1 MLAFEEGCVIGVE
14 ETNTAQGSIELLPVP
29 IVEVPSQERAQPIAP
44 PVRAQGT
51 DPEPIIDPQQLLAE
65 GRVLGSQLPPDRTFW
80 FALAIVAVLHLGVVV
95 ASIRFGIGAPDLDQ
109 RGQVEN
115 ARTVTV
121 ELVEAPDAAS
131 DLKRSQL
138 GDDTPPAPAQEPQQ
152 EVSPQEARSVPETP
166 PEKPPE
172 KIEPPKPET
181 KSVTK
186 PSEKPPPNLEGID
199 VTMDAYAAAVD
210 AQVARQRQERRD
222 ASRPAAERQ
231 RVLGAGAQGKQS
243 AYAKSV
249 IAALAKTKPQLSL
262 TKGDVHVAF
271 ELTPAG
277 QIKFIKILQSSRDA
291 FIDDLAVS
299 AIQRAKFGVPPPDVE
314 PRDLSY
320 VIHYTFE

>member
-1 MLAFEEGCVIGVE
+1 
-14 ETNTAQGSIELLPVP
+14 
-29 IVEVPSQERAQPIAP
+29 VEVPSQERAQPIEAIL
-44 PVRAQGT
+44 RAQGA
-51 DPEPIIDPQQLLAE
+51 DPQPIIASPQLLAD

-138 GDDTPPAPAQEPQQ
+138 GDDTPPAPAQDAQREVTPQN
-152 EVSPQEARSVPETP
+152 EARAE

-172 KIEPPKPET
+172 KIEPPKPEP

-186 PSEKPPPNLEGID
+186 PSERPPPNLEGID

-222 ASRPAAERQ
+222 ASRPSAERQ

-243 AYAKSV
+243 EYAKSV

-262 TKGDVHVAF
+262 TKGEVHVAF
-271 ELTPAG
+271 ELTQAG
-277 QIKFIKILQSSRDA
+277 QIKFIKILQSSRDR

-299 AIQRAKFGVPPPDVE
+299 AIQRAKFGVPPPGVE
-314 PRDLSY
+314 LRDLSY

>member
-1 MLAFEEGCVIGVE
+1 
-14 ETNTAQGSIELLPVP
+14 
-29 IVEVPSQERAQPIAP
+29 VPSQERAQPIAP
-44 PVRAQGT
+44 PARAQGL
-51 DPEPIIDPQQLLAE
+51 DPEPVIELPQLLAD

-80 FALAIVAVLHLGVVV
+80 FALAIVAMLHLGVVV

-152 EVSPQEARSVPETP
+152 EVLPQEAARAEPERT

-172 KIEPPKPET
+172 TMEPPKPET

-222 ASRPAAERQ
+222 ASRPSAERQ

-243 AYAKSV
+243 EYAKSV

-277 QIKFIKILQSSRDA
+277 QIKFIKILQSSRDR

-299 AIQRAKFGVPPPDVE
+299 AIQRAKFSVPPPGVE